1 MIVYQIVR
9 DVEDLGVRGQDVRQL
24 GQVELG
30 TADLHPERVV
40 DVDDVAAAVGRTSVC
55 NFLKKEKIVFTV
67 LFSKSYIL
75 VLLITILVSI
85 SSTFYLRI
93 FCMNVVFLRTCN

>member
-9 DVEDLGVRGQDVRQL
+9 DIEDLGVRGQDVRQL

-55 NFLKKEKIVFTV
+55 NFLKKEKIIFYSAFLQKVY
-67 LFSKSYIL
+67 FSS
-75 VLLITILVSI
+75 LIYHTGVNFINI
-85 SSTFYLRI
+85 
-93 FCMNVVFLRTCN
+93 LRTNFLYERRFSTYT